1 MNVSGVKPIAGFH
14 KIQNINIVNSP
25 TKVDEIG
32 EAKEKPSVTSVNGG
46 DASSQERDYLKQTFA
61 AKDMAKQ
68 YDSRKKYDLKGK
80 DSDLSTLDVEK
91 AISDIQKN
99 TLMEQYKSFV
109 GEEAKS
115 AEDRSASIHRRDIE
129 NFTL

>member
-1 MNVSGVKPIAGFH
+1 M
-14 KIQNINIVNSP
+14 
-25 TKVDEIG
+25 
-32 EAKEKPSVTSVNGG
+32 
-46 DASSQERDYLKQTFA
+46 
-61 AKDMAKQ
+61 
-68 YDSRKKYDLKGK
+68 SRI
-80 DSDLSTLDVEK
+80 SDLSTLDVEK

>member
-32 EAKEKPSVTSVNGG
+32 EAKEKPSVNGG
-46 DASSQERDYLKQTFA
+46 DALSQERDYLKQTFA

>member
-32 EAKEKPSVTSVNGG
+32 EAKEKSSVNGG
-46 DASSQERDYLKQTFA
+46 DAPSQERDYLKQTFA

-115 AEDRSASIHRRDIE
+115 TEDRSASIHRRDIE

>member
-32 EAKEKPSVTSVNGG
+32 EAKEKPSVNGG
-46 DASSQERDYLKQTFA
+46 DAPSQERDYLKQTFA